1 MKRGNSRARSR
12 SSRRNGTKKR
22 GSSPDKGNEGC
33 GKGDDSMS
41 KAERT
46 RGLRYKRPALMSMGW
61 EAMTE
66 EIQTILDA
74 CSDVQWYIDNDDDT
88 LLNALEGSEDEYWEF
103 KMSFSALSSKAYEL
117 YEAVFESGLDGE
129 TYDTC
134 TVALLGDCYRMIDYG
149 EYEEDYTALT
159 GVMRDYAQSE
169 AGKRLMRKT
178 KTEMIDT
185 IGQCVGILVAYLDLR
200 QQYDYLNATMQI
212 LRDENTSLLQ
222 IVREI
227 DEVYEAA
234 MNEYASDLERQRFE
248 QLLKNLP
255 DRAWVE

>member
-1 MKRGNSRARSR
+1 
-12 SSRRNGTKKR
+12 
-22 GSSPDKGNEGC
+22 
-33 GKGDDSMS
+33 MS

-134 TVALLGDCYRMIDYG
+134 TVALMGDCYRMIDYG

-222 IVREI
+222 IVRGI
-227 DEVYEAA
+227 DEAYEAA
-234 MNEYASDLERQRFE
+234 MDEYASDLERQRFE

-255 DRAWVE
+255 DRAWIE

>member
-1 MKRGNSRARSR
+1 
-12 SSRRNGTKKR
+12 
-22 GSSPDKGNEGC
+22 
-33 GKGDDSMS
+33 MS

-66 EIQTILDA
+66 EIQIILDA

-222 IVREI
+222 IVQEI
-227 DEVYEAA
+227 DEAYEAA
-234 MNEYASDLERQRFE
+234 MDEYASDLERQRFE

-255 DRAWVE
+255 DRAWIE

>member
-1 MKRGNSRARSR
+1 
-12 SSRRNGTKKR
+12 
-22 GSSPDKGNEGC
+22 
-33 GKGDDSMS
+33 MS

-66 EIQTILDA
+66 EIQIILDA

-134 TVALLGDCYRMIDYG
+134 TCLL
-149 EYEEDYTALT
+149 YTS
-159 GVMRDYAQSE
+159 R
-169 AGKRLMRKT
+169 
-178 KTEMIDT
+178 
-185 IGQCVGILVAYLDLR
+185 CV
-200 QQYDYLNATMQI
+200 
-212 LRDENTSLLQ
+212 
-222 IVREI
+222 
-227 DEVYEAA
+227 
-234 MNEYASDLERQRFE
+234 
-248 QLLKNLP
+248 
-255 DRAWVE
+255 